1 VSVELLERKGSTV
14 RFKVTVEP
22 SDVEAAVKAAIA
34 HLSKSV
40 KIPGF
45 RPGKA
50 PRPVLEARVGADTV
64 LQEARDAL
72 IELAYP
78 RAIDELQLVPVDNPR
93 VKPADLVEGQEFSF
107 ETEVEIYPQVTLA
120 DHQSLELET
129 KPKPVT
135 PEMIEEAMTNL
146 RNSRAEYDPVERPV
160 GNADLVTVETVP
172 AGDGQ
177 EASTLNIDLDR
188 AADNL
193 RDALVGSNPG
203 DERELPIDS
212 GEQEDA
218 ENKTI
223 KVVIREV
230 KVKRLP
236 ELDDEFAK
244 ALGLDDLAAVRK
256 AVEDDLERHAARS
269 HRRAI
274 RDEFVQKL
282 TERTTVELPRAL
294 VERRKHSLLHDLIHR
309 VEDSGVTYADYRA
322 YLEREG
328 RLQEFEAD
336 LERQASFRVT
346 TDLAL
351 EALAEKLGT
360 AATDEE
366 VGGAVASLAEQ
377 GDVSVAQMRQRL
389 GADGLENLKTLI
401 AREKSVDRALAEALG
416 E

>member
-1 VSVELLERKGSTV
+1 MSVELLERKGSSV

-22 SDVEAAVKAAIA
+22 KDVEAAVKAAIA
-34 HLSKSV
+34 HLAKSV

-50 PRPVLEARVGADTV
+50 PRSVLEAKVGVDTV

-72 IELAYP
+72 IELTYP
-78 RAIDELQLVPVDNPR
+78 RAINELQLIPVDNPR

-107 ETEVEIYPQVTLA
+107 ETEVEIYPEVELA
-120 DHQSLELET
+120 DYQSLELET
-129 KPKPVT
+129 KPEPVT
-135 PEMIEEAMTNL
+135 PEMVEEAMRGL
-146 RNSRAEYDPVERPV
+146 RNSRAEYDPVERPA

-172 AGDGQ
+172 AGDGK

-188 AADNL
+188 AADGL
-193 RDALVGSNPG
+193 RDVLVGSNPG

-212 GEQEDA
+212 GEDDA

-230 KVKRLP
+230 KMKRLP

-244 ALGLDDLAAVRK
+244 ALGLDDLAAVRE
-256 AVEDDLERHAARS
+256 AVEDDLERHAATS

-274 RDEFVQKL
+274 RDEFIQKL

-309 VEDSGVTYADYRA
+309 LEDSGVTYADYRA
-322 YLEREG
+322 YLEREN

-366 VGGAVASLAEQ
+366 LGGAVASLAEQ
-377 GDVSVAQMRQRL
+377 GNVSVAQMRQRL
-389 GADGLENLKTLI
+389 GADGLDNLKTLI
-401 AREKSVDRALAEALG
+401 AREKAVDMALAEALG

>member
-1 VSVELLERKGSTV
+1 MSVELLERKGSTV

-22 SDVEAAVKAAIA
+22 SDVEAAVKAAVQ
-34 HLSKSV
+34 HLSRSV

-50 PRPVLEARVGADTV
+50 PRSILESRVGADTV

-72 IELAYP
+72 IEMAYP
-78 RAIDELQLVPVDNPR
+78 RAIQELKLIPVDNPK
-93 VKPADLVEGQEFSF
+93 VSPAGLIEGEHFTF
-107 ETEVEIYPQVTLA
+107 ETEVEIYPEVDLA
-120 DHQSLELET
+120 DYRNLKLEAKAL
-129 KPKPVT
+129 PVT
-135 PEMIEEAMTNL
+135 PEMIDEAIASL
-146 RNSRAEYDPVERPV
+146 RNARAEYDPVNRPV
-160 GNADLVTVETVP
+160 GNSDLVTVETVQ
-172 AGDGQ
+172 AAEGQ

-188 AADNL
+188 AADGL
-193 RDALVGSNPG
+193 RDLLVGSVPG
-203 DERELPIDS
+203 DEREIPIDS
-212 GEQEDA
+212 GSA
-218 ENKTI
+218 EASSQKI
-223 KVVIREV
+223 KIIVREV

-256 AVEDDLERHAARS
+256 VVEVDLERQSARA

-274 RDEFVQKL
+274 REEFTRKL
-282 TERTTVELPRAL
+282 AEGAKVELPRAL
-294 VERRKHSLLHDLIHR
+294 IERRKRSLLQDLIHR
-309 VEDSGVTYADYRA
+309 LEDSGVTYADYRA

-336 LERQASFRVT
+336 LERQATLKVT

-351 EALAEKLGT
+351 EALAERLST

-366 VGGAVASLAEQ
+366 ANKAVADLAEQ
-377 GDVSVAQMRQRL
+377 SGVSIAQMRQRL
-389 GADGLENLKTLI
+389 GADGLDNLKSLI
-401 AREKSVDRALAEALG
+401 AREKAVDLALAEALG